1 MIKPTWQIQRL
12 FVLDCGKN
20 SSTLYNPVT
29 NMVTVISHEEVLN
42 LHDTLPEG
50 STLVCEY
57 SHLGYSRREK
67 SLSQPFTAEELL
79 GLYKDL
85 KDNGITLKLFPQK
98 STPRVIGLVN
108 ELYKAKQIE
117 VPSFVEI
124 KRTVTVKNGKEIIKE
139 KIPKSDIN
147 DPWAIWVFL
156 DKNPQ
161 TSMAN
166 PPEKF
171 SSEEDPDLFREAI
184 YEYKEDTN
192 HLCNVAR
199 TYGYTDKISNWI
211 KGNIGYIHDNLSE
224 DARGCFNFQK
234 YKTGKSGQYE
244 AGDIKV
250 GKHGSW
256 TLKMPQLFSIA
267 ATLIDEDGKDRVR
280 KETQESPGW
289 GYVKRHVLCMSPFHL
304 KGGTARS
311 TLYYHGA
318 KSWISSRVDNQLG
331 IQDTKKCARGGMVNT
346 DNTKEGKKAFTTEQ
360 EDEFR
365 TSRKI
370 YSNSIREVFQLF
382 KRMRVNNM

>member
-1 MIKPTWQIQRL
+1 MIIPTWQIQRL

-42 LHDTLPEG
+42 LHDSLPEG

-98 STPRVIGLVN
+98 STPRVIGFVN
-108 ELYKAKQIE
+108 ELYQAGKIKL
-117 VPSFVEI
+117 PSFVI
-124 KRTVTVKNGKEIIKE
+124 TKKGKIIKC
-139 KIPKSDIN
+139 DIN
-147 DPWAIWVFL
+147 DPWCIWLFL
-156 DKNPQ
+156 KHHKQ

-184 YEYKEDTN
+184 YEYKDDTN

-199 TYGYTDKISNWI
+199 TYGYTDKISNWVRD
-211 KGNIGYIHDNLSE
+211 NIGYIHDNLSE
-224 DARGCFNFQK
+224 DARDCFNFQK

-256 TLKMPQLFSIA
+256 TLKMPQLFSVA

-289 GYVKRHVLCMSPFHL
+289 GYVKRNVLCMSPFHL
-304 KGGTARS
+304 RGGTARS

-331 IQDTKKCARGGMVNT
+331 VKNTKKRARGGMINT
-346 DNTKEGKKAFTTEQ
+346 DLTKEGKKAFTDEQ

-365 TSRKI
+365 VSRKI

-382 KRMRVNNM
+382 KRMRANNM